1 MMAGGSIRPVTGWP
15 GWLRVHGGRLARVRD
30 AIQRGPAGLVG
41 LALITGL
48 GAGLGAIAFRWLIGT
63 FTYLFT
69 GQSDYG
75 AVSRPVHPAFPWLG
89 VWFIVLVPVVGGLLY
104 GPLIDRFAREARGHG
119 VPEVMLAVA
128 EQGGRIRPR
137 VAVVKSLASAICL
150 GSGGSVGR
158 EGPIVQIGSA
168 LGSAIGQWLR
178 VGESNLRL
186 LVACGAAGGISATFN
201 APIAGVFFA
210 LELILRDFEVRSF
223 GSVVLASVTADV
235 ISRAAFGS
243 SSFLPL
249 PPFTIVNFGEY
260 PLYALLGL
268 VAALVGVVFVRTLY
282 GMGDLFDRL
291 WHPRPEW
298 ARPIVGGFALGL
310 LLLALPQL
318 YGVGYA
324 PLEQAIGGQD
334 SLQLLALLLVGKLVA
349 TSLTIGI
356 GGSGGVFAPSMY
368 MGGMLGTAFGLAANA
383 AFPDQVAPA
392 GAYGLVGMG
401 AVFAAAA
408 HAPITSVLILFELTG
423 DYQIIL
429 PMMTAI
435 AVSAGLSSLI
445 ASDTIYTLKLRRR
458 GIDVMR
464 GRAASLMSL
473 LTVRDAMRPVPVPVR
488 TDASLTEI
496 VDRLVVEG
504 VEALPV
510 VDAQGDYSGIVTAD
524 GVEERMRA
532 NVLDA
537 TAADVSQH
545 VPAVRADETLD
556 QALERL
562 LTHGA
567 AGLPVLAGDDGRVI
581 GWLTHRD
588 LLRSYGSAGAR
599 GGPPTGPGPG
609 ARDRRRAGAM
619 VGLAGRDPR
628 PGPDAE
634 APATPGQSW
643 LRNFRIVDLE
653 FTTSDPPVGSSMESM
668 RWPAL
673 ALPIMVRREGL
684 TFAPTEATVLQVG
697 DRLTVLVEHEQAGGL
712 ADRLVANAADDA
724 RAIADATVAGPTN
737 EEAPGDAAR
746 TASDAPVAEPADEQD
761 ADRLPHEARTPA
773 DTPAH
778 GAPSVQEPV
787 DGAGDNRDATA

>member
-1 MMAGGSIRPVTGWP
+1 MMAGGSIRPGTGWP
-15 GWLRVHGGRLARVRD
+15 GWLRIHGGRLARTRD
-30 AIQRGPAGLVG
+30 AVQRGPAGLVG
-41 LALITGL
+41 LALITGF

-75 AVSRPVHPAFPWLG
+75 AISRPVHPAFPWLG
-89 VWFIVLVPVVGGLLY
+89 VWFIVLVPAVGGLLY

-268 VAALVGVVFVRTLY
+268 VAALVGIAFVRSLY
-282 GMGDLFDRL
+282 GLEDVIDRL
-291 WHPRPEW
+291 WSPRPEW

-368 MGGMLGTAFGLAANA
+368 MGGMLGTAFGLVANA
-383 AFPDQVAPA
+383 AFPGQVAPA

-435 AVSAGLSSLI
+435 AVSAGLSSVI
-445 ASDTIYTLKLRRR
+445 ARDTIYTLKLRRR
-458 GIDVMR
+458 GIDVLR
-464 GRAASLMSL
+464 GRSASLMSL
-473 LTVRDAMRPVPVPVR
+473 LTVREAMRPVPVPLR
-488 TDASLTEI
+488 TDASLTEV

-510 VDAQGDYSGIVTAD
+510 VDASGEYSGIVTTDAAED
-524 GVEERMRA
+524 QMRA
-532 NVLDA
+532 NALDA
-537 TAADVSQH
+537 TAGDLAQH
-545 VPAVRADETLD
+545 VPAVRADDTLE
-556 QALERL
+556 QAMVQL
-562 LTHGA
+562 LAHGA

-588 LLRSYGSAGAR
+588 LLRSYTSAGSGEGRRPMVPAS
-599 GGPPTGPGPG
+599 GGAATGN
-609 ARDRRRAGAM
+609 AAGTA
-619 VGLAGRDPR
+619 
-628 PGPDAE
+628 PGPDDTGAA
-634 APATPGQSW
+634 APGPSW
-643 LRNFRIVDLE
+643 LRSFRIVDLE
-653 FTTSDPPVGSSMESM
+653 FTTSDPPVGARLASLP
-668 RWPAL
+668 WPAL
-673 ALPIMVRREGL
+673 ALPIMIRREGL
-684 TFAPTEATVLQVG
+684 TFSPTEATVLQVG
-697 DRLTVLVEHEQAGGL
+697 DRVTVLVEHDEADRL
-712 ADRLVANAADDA
+712 ADRLIPVDPDAQAAPPAGDSPVEDGA
-724 RAIADATVAGPTN
+724 PEPASTDESVSDGAAGPPPDGGQGAAPAGGRAAAPDGTDDHDREP
-737 EEAPGDAAR
+737 EERP
-746 TASDAPVAEPADEQD
+746 TA
-761 ADRLPHEARTPA
+761 
-773 DTPAH
+773 
-778 GAPSVQEPV
+778 
-787 DGAGDNRDATA
+787 

>member
-1 MMAGGSIRPVTGWP
+1 
-15 GWLRVHGGRLARVRD
+15 LRVPRGRLVRARNVL
-30 AIQRGPAGLVG
+30 QRGPAGLVG

-48 GAGLGAIAFRWLIGT
+48 GAGLGAIAFRWLIGAFT
-63 FTYLFT
+63 FAFT

-75 AVSRPVHPAFPWLG
+75 AVSRPVHPLLPGVG
-89 VWFIVLVPVVGGLLY
+89 VWFIVLVPVLGGLLY

-128 EQGGRIRPR
+128 EHGGRIRPR

-168 LGSAIGQWLR
+168 LGSAIGQALQ

-249 PPFTIVNFGEY
+249 PPFSIVSAWEY
-260 PLYALLGL
+260 PLYAMLGL
-268 VAALVGVVFVRTLY
+268 IAALVGLGFIRVLY
-282 GMGDLFDRL
+282 GMEDLVDRL
-291 WHPRPEW
+291 WIPRPEW
-298 ARPIVGGFALGL
+298 LRPVVGGLALGL

-334 SLQLLALLLVGKLVA
+334 TLQLLVLLLAGKLIA
-349 TSLTIGI
+349 TSLTIAI
-356 GGSGGVFAPSMY
+356 GGSGGVFAPSMF
-368 MGGMLGTAFGLAANA
+368 MGGMLGTAFGVIANSM
-383 AFPDQVAPA
+383 FPGQVAPA

-423 DYQIIL
+423 DYQVIL

-435 AVSAGLSSLI
+435 AVSAGLSAVLTSE
-445 ASDTIYTLKLRRR
+445 TIYTLKLRRR
-458 GIDVMR
+458 GIDVRR
-464 GRAASLMSL
+464 GRAASLMQL
-473 LTVRDAMRPVPVPVR
+473 ITVREAMRPVPVPV
-488 TDASLTEI
+488 TTSASLAEV
-496 VDRLVVEG
+496 VDRLVADG

-510 VDAQGDYSGIVTAD
+510 VDGSGAYSGIVTAD
-524 GVEERMRA
+524 GAEELMRA
-532 NVLDA
+532 NALDA
-537 TAADVSQH
+537 TAADLAQH
-545 VPAVRADETLD
+545 VPAVRADETLE

-567 AGLPVLAGDDGRVI
+567 AGLPVLDADDGRVI

-588 LLRSYGSAGAR
+588 LLRSYGSGGAPGMR
-599 GGPPTGPGPG
+599 GAPPPV
-609 ARDRRRAGAM
+609 AAARRDRPAG
-619 VGLAGRDPR
+619 P
-628 PGPDAE
+628 
-634 APATPGQSW
+634 SW
-643 LRNFRIVDLE
+643 LRSFRVVELE
-653 FTTSDPPVGSSMESM
+653 FATDAPPVGMALATLP
-668 RWPAL
+668 WPAL

-684 TFAPTEATVLQVG
+684 SFAPTTSTVLQAG
-697 DRLTVLVEHEQAGGL
+697 DRVTVLVAEALADGL
-712 ADRLVANAADDA
+712 ADQVSMSVPPAPDPPPP
-724 RAIADATVAGPTN
+724 GPS
-737 EEAPGDAAR
+737 P
-746 TASDAPVAEPADEQD
+746 
-761 ADRLPHEARTPA
+761 
-773 DTPAH
+773 
-778 GAPSVQEPV
+778 EPV
-787 DGAGDNRDATA
+787 PDDLPAG